1 MCIYVYMYIYIY
13 VYIWDGPGMVRA
25 GARIAHETHGR
36 CWAAHGPF
44 GLTFSRVFVP
54 SDALSLRFPMNL
66 GPRTLSLGACAVK
79 SSTGE

>member
-1 MCIYVYMYIYIY
+1 M
-13 VYIWDGPGMVRA
+13 
-25 GARIAHETHGR
+25 AHEAHGR

-44 GLTFSRVFVP
+44 GPTFSNVFGAPVHL
-54 SDALSLRFPMNL
+54 DLRFSMNL